1 MAAAAPEKK
10 TLLSRLVRN
19 RRRVQAAFLPLWL
32 LPLAGR
38 LHTVCGPVFH
48 CYACPLA
55 TFACPIGVIANFAG
69 LHIFPFFAIGM
80 LFLIGGVIG
89 ALICGW
95 VCPFGFAQD
104 LLGRVPTPRVKL
116 PAWTGY
122 SRYVV
127 LVAFVLVVPFLFGER
142 HPLFICLLCPAGAIE
157 GAAPQMVSQA
167 IAGEE
172 VLWPNTAKIII
183 VALLLTAMFFT
194 YRPWCTLFC
203 PLGAIYGLFNRVS
216 AFFLRFECT
225 LFCPLGAIYGLF
237 NRVSAFFLRFE
248 PSACTS
254 CKACHSMCKIGIE
267 PDRRANDPRCIR
279 CLECTRCPTEALTVG
294 SVLAGRKSGD

>member
-1 MAAAAPEKK
+1 MATAAPEKK

-38 LHTVCGPVFH
+38 LHTICGPVFH
-48 CYACPLA
+48 CYACPLS

-69 LHIFPFFAIGM
+69 LHIFPFFAIGV
-80 LFLIGGVIG
+80 LFLTGGALG

-95 VCPFGFAQD
+95 VCPFGFMQD

-127 LVAFVLVVPFLFGER
+127 LVAFVLVIPFLFGEK
-142 HPLFICLLCPAGAIE
+142 HPLFICMLCPAGALE

-172 VLWPNTAKIII
+172 VLWPNTGKIII

-216 AFFLRFECT
+216 VFFLRFNPE
-225 LFCPLGAIYGLF
+225 
-237 NRVSAFFLRFE
+237 
-248 PSACTS
+248 ACNS
-254 CKACHSMCKIGIE
+254 CEACHSMCRMGGR

-279 CLECTRCPTEALTVG
+279 CLECTRCPTSALTVG
-294 SVLAGRKSGD
+294 TVLERRKSGD